1 MQESVAMDTYETI
14 TTRRS
19 IRRYRQDPV
28 PAQVVR
34 ELLTAA
40 MSGPSSHNRQPWHF
54 VVVTE
59 RSQLDA
65 LASIE
70 AYERTLSQAPLAIV
84 VCVDLELARFDD
96 VWLLDCAI
104 AAQNM
109 ILLAHDR
116 GLGACWLE
124 CHFRE
129 DRAIAVRDKLR
140 LPDRIRTLAVVSIGY
155 PAETKAPIQRYDEER
170 VHLNAW

>member
-1 MQESVAMDTYETI
+1 METYETI

-19 IRRYRQDPV
+19 IRRYTQEPV
-28 PAQVVR
+28 SDKLVQ

-40 MSGPSSHNRQPWHF
+40 MSGPSAHNRQPWQF

-59 RSQLDA
+59 PEQLAA

-70 AYERTLSQAPLAIV
+70 AYKATLSGAPLAIV
-84 VCVDLELARFDD
+84 VCGDLELSLPDD
-96 VWLLDCAI
+96 TWLLDCAI

-116 GLGACWLE
+116 GLGAVWLE
-124 CHFRE
+124 CHYRE
-129 DRAIAVRDKLR
+129 ERAAAARKILA
-140 LPDRIRTLAVVSIGY
+140 LPDHVQTLAVLSIGH
-155 PAETKAPIQRYDEER
+155 PAAEVTPVERFKEER
-170 VHLNAW
+170 VHRNRW

>member
-1 MQESVAMDTYETI
+1 METYEAI

-19 IRRYRQDPV
+19 IRRYAQEPV
-28 PAQVVR
+28 PEQVIR

-40 MSGPSSHNRQPWHF
+40 MSGPSAHNRQPWQF
-54 VVVTE
+54 MVVTNRE
-59 RSQLDA
+59 QLDD
-65 LASIE
+65 LASIQ
-70 AYERTLSQAPLAIV
+70 AYSATLSQAPLAIV
-84 VCVDLELARFDD
+84 VCGDMELAQFDD

-104 AAQNM
+104 AVQNL

-129 DRAIAVRDKLR
+129 ERAIAVREKLR
-140 LPDRIRTLAVVSIGY
+140 LPEHILTLAVVSIGH
-155 PAETKAPIQRYDEER
+155 PAEVKAPLERYKGGR
-170 VHLNAW
+170 VHHNRW